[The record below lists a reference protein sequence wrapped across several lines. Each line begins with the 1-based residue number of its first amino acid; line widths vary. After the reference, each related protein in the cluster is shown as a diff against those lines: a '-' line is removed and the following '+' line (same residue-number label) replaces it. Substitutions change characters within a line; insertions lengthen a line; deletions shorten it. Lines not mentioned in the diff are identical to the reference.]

1 MCVFRRQEQNTGW
14 KHICGWF
21 RRLTVEEKQAL
32 NQRFWDEGR
41 LKLEPWLKPRID
53 HDPIKIWPTSQVVS
67 CQQLPQEALEVTLSV
82 GERLTVDHCI
92 LATGY
97 QVNMANIPFLRRGN
111 ILPRLHMRNG
121 YPMLDAH
128 FQSNLPGLFITSMA
142 ASQAFGAFF
151 CVHGECRGLSAYRR
165 IISKEL
171 RSALKPCG

>member
-1 MCVFRRQEQNTGW
+1 VCVSPSGAEHWLETHLWLVSPPYCRRETGPQSALLD
-14 KHICGWF
+14 
-21 RRLTVEEKQAL
+21 RRSVEAGTL
-32 NQRFWDEGR
+32 V
-41 LKLEPWLKPRID
+41 KPRID

-67 CQQLPQEALEVTLSV
+67 CPQLPQGALEVILGV

-142 ASQAFGAFF
+142 ASQDFGAFF
-151 CVHGECRGLSAYRR
+151 AFTVSVGASAR
-165 IISKEL
+165 IIGSFL
-171 RSALKPCG
+171 RSSVAH

>member
-14 KHICGWF
+14 KHTCGWF

-151 CVHGECRGLSAYRR
+151 AFTVSVGASAR
-165 IISKEL
+165 IIGSFL
-171 RSALKPCG
+171 RSSVAY